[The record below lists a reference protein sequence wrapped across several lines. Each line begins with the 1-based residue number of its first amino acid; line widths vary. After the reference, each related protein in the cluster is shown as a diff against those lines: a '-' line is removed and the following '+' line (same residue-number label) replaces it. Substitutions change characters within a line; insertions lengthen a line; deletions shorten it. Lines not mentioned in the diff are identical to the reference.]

1 MKIKELSTSSHLI
14 AHYFPLFKK
23 ACANIRRKRGFP
35 PRSPGSKACRM
46 AHQEVSGIA
55 AVHSPAGTFAT
66 APASRGVKPEA
77 ADDHE
82 DVSIFGIN
90 GNPVPG
96 AFLPVIQEKP
106 GMAGG
111 REQTGFL
118 QHKGSAAGTVIM
130 SIIMPPVPPAQ
141 PVRLVDQGI
150 GCCNGALD
158 LRRGISGGEWLSRCA
173 ARPSCRAQSGRRE
186 DAQELQLVAGR
197 NRKREKGRPK
207 GHQPRREFCG
217 PQMS

>member
-23 ACANIRRKRGFP
+23 ACANIHRKRGFP
-35 PRSPGSKACRM
+35 PRCPGSKACGM
-46 AHQEVSGIA
+46 AHQEVPGIA
-55 AVHSPAGTFAT
+55 AVHSPAGAFAA
-66 APASRGVKPEA
+66 APASRSVKPEA

-82 DVSIFGIN
+82 DVSILGIN

-96 AFLPVIQEKP
+96 TFLPVIQEKP

-111 REQTGFL
+111 RKKAGFL

-130 SIIMPPVPPAQ
+130 GIMMPPVPPAQ

-150 GCCNGALD
+150 GRRNGALD
-158 LRRGISGGEWLSRCA
+158 LRRGISGGEWLSRCE

-197 NRKREKGRPK
+197 SRKREKGRPK
-207 GHQPRREFCG
+207 GRQPRREFCG

>member
-55 AVHSPAGTFAT
+55 AVHSPAGTFAA

-130 SIIMPPVPPAQ
+130 SIIMPPVPPPSRYGLLTRELAAAMA
-141 PVRLVDQGI
+141 RLT
-150 GCCNGALD
+150 CEGAFL
-158 LRRGISGGEWLSRCA
+158 GEWLSRCA

>member
-35 PRSPGSKACRM
+35 PRCPGSKACGM
-46 AHQEVSGIA
+46 AHQEVPGIA
-55 AVHSPAGTFAT
+55 AVHSPAGAFAA
-66 APASRGVKPEA
+66 APASRSVKPEA

-82 DVSIFGIN
+82 DVSILGIN

-111 REQTGFL
+111 RKKAGFL

-130 SIIMPPVPPAQ
+130 GIMMPPVPPAQ

-150 GCCNGALD
+150 GRRNGALD
-158 LRRGISGGEWLSRCA
+158 LRRGISGGEWLSRCE

-197 NRKREKGRPK
+197 SRKREKGRPK
-207 GHQPRREFCG
+207 GRQPRREFCG